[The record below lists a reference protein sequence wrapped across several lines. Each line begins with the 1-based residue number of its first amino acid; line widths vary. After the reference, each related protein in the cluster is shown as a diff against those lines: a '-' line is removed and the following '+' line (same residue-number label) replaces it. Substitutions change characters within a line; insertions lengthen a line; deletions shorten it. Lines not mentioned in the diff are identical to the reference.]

1 MSLHTLIGIATLTV
15 VIGAIVVG
23 ARTGRLK
30 AAPCCPAD
38 PRHDLRMR
46 DAFTDET
53 SPPSSGRARPEPDTA
68 AEPRPT
74 IPSVQPTRDGS

>member
-46 DAFTDET
+46 DAFTDGD
-53 SPPSSGRARPEPDTA
+53 S
-68 AEPRPT
+68 
-74 IPSVQPTRDGS
+74 